1 MTALRVYRGRK
12 GLSRSLNTIDT
23 IIDALTEQQRMDT
36 CPKTAQ
42 QMLDAEARMRALSL
56 QIADLYIAR
65 NIIRAHKDEDLKKQ
79 AAAEVR
85 QRYREAGDDRHIEN
99 KGGSPVT
106 ITLPGGLRLK
116 MKTPY
121 LRPSLKGRPGR
132 RRGRGKRGGGGAGV
146 YPVLEHL
153 GIFAAATPL
162 TRSIVARQTVLCSSY
177 AEAKEQLGRDG
188 LEMDT
193 DQMVRL
199 ATFSGQKALELR
211 DEALAAALAGPL
223 PEHSMVAGR
232 RVRICVDG
240 GRTRT
245 RKTNR
250 RARKRKNGRRPF
262 LLDWR
267 EPRVITI
274 DVLDEGG
281 EMDRRWR
288 PIYEVSLGD
297 ADQVFELL
305 CGLLRLIGAN
315 QAQQVVFVC
324 DGAEWIWNRA
334 EELFARAEVAR
345 DRVELVLDFY
355 HATEYIADALKLCK
369 NLKAEQ
375 RAAYLKIFSK
385 EMLEPG
391 GPEGVIAKL
400 RGFAKGRRG
409 KAVNKK
415 IAYLA
420 GHQEAG
426 RLRYSELRSL
436 KVPIGSGIVEST
448 VRRVVN
454 LRFKSASQCWC
465 EETAKGDRR
474 LEGLMYLRAILK
486 SGRWDDAMAAH
497 LAGRHFLGMVTPSF
511 SGETLTM
518 DKAA

>member
-1 MTALRVYRGRK
+1 MTALRAYRGPK
-12 GLSRSLNTIDT
+12 GLSRTLAIIATT
-23 IIDALTEQQRMDT
+23 IDALTQTQDEQPIPT
-36 CPKTAQ
+36 TAQ
-42 QMLDAEARMRALSL
+42 QMLDAELEQRALSL
-56 QIADLYIAR
+56 RIADLRIAR
-65 NIIRAHKDEDLKKQ
+65 NIIKAHMNPELRRQ
-79 AAAEVR
+79 AAAESR
-85 QRYREAGDDRHIEN
+85 ERCREAGDSRRIDN
-99 KGGSPVT
+99 KGWWPVT
-106 ITLPGGLRLK
+106 LTLPGGLRLK
-116 MKTPY
+116 IKTPY
-121 LRPSLKGRPGR
+121 LLPSRKGMKGRP
-132 RRGRGKRGGGGAGV
+132 RGSGKRRQGGSGS
-146 YPVLEHL
+146 YPVLERL
-153 GIFAAATPL
+153 GLFAAATPL
-162 TRSIVARQTVLCSSY
+162 TRSIVSRQTVLCSSY
-177 AEAKEQLGRDG
+177 AEAREQLARDG
-188 LEMDT
+188 LELCP
-193 DQMVRL
+193 DQLVRL
-199 ATFSGQKALELR
+199 ATHVGQRALQLR

-274 DVLDEGG
+274 DVLDDEG

-297 ADQVFELL
+297 ADQVFDLL
-305 CGLLRLIGAN
+305 CGLLRLIGAH
-315 QAQQVVFVC
+315 QARQVVFVC

-334 EELFARAEVAR
+334 FELFARAEVPW
-345 DRVELVLDFY
+345 DRVELVLDYY

-375 RAAYLKIFSK
+375 RAAYVKIFSK
-385 EMLEPG
+385 ELLEEG

-409 KAVNKK
+409 KAMNKK
-415 IAYLA
+415 IAYLS

-426 RLRYSELRSL
+426 RLRYSELRSM

-448 VRRVVN
+448 VRRVIN

-465 EETAKGDRR
+465 EETAKGERR

-486 SGRWDDAMAAH
+486 SGRWDEAMEAQ
-497 LAGRHFLGMVTPSF
+497 LAGRHFLGTVTPAG

-518 DKAA
+518 DNAA